1 MLLVIT
7 PEAPYPGKEF
17 WLMNKFFQNLITSII
32 IGVVVYF
39 FIYGMIYTQALAN
52 VPFLGELITRLTPT
66 TIFMIASLFSVVY
79 FCIYGLGSNGKSILA
94 GIFLFLMVVYFF
106 EYSDQIIA
114 RFQQFTNAL
123 MSIL

>member
-1 MLLVIT
+1 
-7 PEAPYPGKEF
+7 
-17 WLMNKFFQNLITSII
+17 MNKFFQNLITSII